1 VYAYLSK
8 ESPEFPGT
16 NTNMISV
23 FVLNF
28 DFPKILVKTW
38 GHAWFWEKGKNTKEF
53 LVQWFCKYKGVLSML
68 FA

>member
-1 VYAYLSK
+1 
-8 ESPEFPGT
+8 
-16 NTNMISV
+16 MISV

-53 LVQWFCKYKGVLSML
+53 LVQWFCKYKGVLGML